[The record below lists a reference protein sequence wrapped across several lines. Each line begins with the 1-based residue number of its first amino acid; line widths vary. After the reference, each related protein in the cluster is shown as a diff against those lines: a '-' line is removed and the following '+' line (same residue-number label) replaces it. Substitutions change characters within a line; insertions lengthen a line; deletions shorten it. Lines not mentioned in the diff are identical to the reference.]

1 LGKRKT
7 VWPTD
12 REIRLRFIL
21 FAVINAAS
29 VQGVSAE
36 VLLPAHKLLRDSP
49 SETQLRDALGDIL
62 ATDEMYGFRFPAGSE
77 ADDLMRALAAP
88 DGEIGP
94 ETVLQASW
102 SVNKA

>member
-1 LGKRKT
+1 MGKQKT

-21 FAVINAAS
+21 FAVIDAAS

-49 SETQLRDALGDIL
+49 TEAQLLEALDKIL
-62 ATDEMYGFRFPAGSE
+62 SADEMYGFRFAPGSE
-77 ADDLMRALAAP
+77 ADELMQSRLIP
-88 DGEIGP
+88 P
-94 ETVLQASW
+94 H
-102 SVNKA
+102 